1 MLLQLGLR
9 EKVNVRGNN
18 LYDNLSRLQKRL
30 RNFAEEYDDPR
41 ETRLVDIEPDFD
53 NRVFLIRKKIWE
65 LKNVDRI
72 DRTDS

>member
-9 EKVNVRGNN
+9 EKAHARGNS
-18 LYDNLSRLQKRL
+18 LYDNLSQLQKRL
-30 RNFAEEYDDPR
+30 RNFAEVYDDPR

-72 DRTDS
+72 DRTDK

>member
-9 EKVNVRGNN
+9 ERVHARGNS
-18 LYDNLSRLQKRL
+18 LYDNLSQLQKRL
-30 RNFAEEYDDPR
+30 QNFAEEYDDPR
-41 ETRLVDIEPDFD
+41 ETRLIDIEPDFD

-72 DRTDS
+72 DRTDK

>member
-9 EKVNVRGNN
+9 EKVNARGNS
-18 LYDNLSRLQKRL
+18 LYDNLSQLQKRL

-41 ETRLVDIEPDFD
+41 ETRLIDIEPDFD
-53 NRVFLIRKKIWE
+53 NRVFLIRKKLWE

>member
-41 ETRLVDIEPDFD
+41 ETRLIDIEPDFD

-72 DRTDS
+72 DRTDK